1 MRNNK
6 KTAILALM
14 DETSKKGKSTKKP
27 DSKLFYVYRLIFL
40 IRSSPSPLL
49 HHDNSQTEY
58 GPASE
63 AGDTGGAEEE
73 VQEGNLQILRKEW
86 ISSTYHFHQVTAE
99 ECEEHWQKQF
109 ESSAKTC
116 SHAFWK
122 VTLVFIYPRMERS

>member
-40 IRSSPSPLL
+40 IRSSPSPLM
-49 HHDNSQTEY
+49 HHDNSQAKY

-86 ISSTYHFHQVTAE
+86 ISRTYHFHQVTAE

>member
-1 MRNNK
+1 
-6 KTAILALM
+6 M

-40 IRSSPSPLL
+40 IWWTSPSPLL
-49 HHDNSQTEY
+49 HHDNSQAKY

-63 AGDTGGAEEE
+63 AGDIGRAEEE

-86 ISSTYHFHQVTAE
+86 ISRTYHFHQVTAE